1 LWTALKIPKL
11 MHAIFPQRA
20 GWKDLAVIFSG
31 ISERD
36 VPEA

>member
-1 LWTALKIPKL
+1 

-31 ISERD
+31 ISKKD